1 MNDLQWLLRQPG
13 SQDCQ
18 VIQGEAIDNS
28 KQSQENQVGRQV
40 IKAYQASSACPVFL
54 VCQVCQESQDFQGRL
69 GQMSQVGRTNP
80 VIRVIQDNSDGQVY
94 WESQA
99 SPEYQ
104 VILDYLD
111 CLGCQASL
119 ENQDCPGYQAN
130 QVNQIDSHQTTA
142 VSDNHNG
149 NPVIRK
155 HTQQPSSMRKKRERV
170 WQGN

>member
-1 MNDLQWLLRQPG
+1 MCLHCRVCQANHEIQADHEAWK

-40 IKAYQASSACPVFL
+40 IKAYQASSACAVFL
-54 VCQVCQESQDFQGRL
+54 VCQVCQEYRVCQESQDFQGRL

-119 ENQDCPGYQAN
+119 ENQDCQGFQAN
-130 QVNQIDSHQTTA
+130 Q
-142 VSDNHNG
+142 
-149 NPVIRK
+149 
-155 HTQQPSSMRKKRERV
+155 RERV